1 MIIFDLDHP
10 LVLDGTYDQ
19 EGYKPGERA
28 RIAKARARQQQLK
41 ATMAKKRASK
51 ADKKPDTRK
60 KKPKQQE
67 LIEDRVI
74 KPIEKLAVEYREIM
88 DERMDLTAREHALKL
103 GLLKLLHKFGKTE
116 VPPRRPGDST
126 GRWRGGRSACASR
139 RRARTTTSSRDT
151 EPEAEPDEDEV
162 EGEPVIPPADE
173 LPRA

>member
-116 VPPRRPGDST
+116 YR
-126 GRWRGGRSACASR
+126 RGGLVIRLVAGEEKVSVRVAKEGEDDDELE
-139 RRARTTTSSRDT
+139 DT